1 MSTFI
6 PKTITA
12 TIGSYIG
19 KTLYAEDD
27 GIGLETRFQFYDVVL
42 NSVSTQLHS
51 DQSTREASLYNGLD
65 LEAGMFISDDSA
77 DTIVKIVSISAKTE
91 TSMTCVVEDVDML
104 SYRIAGKNTIS
115 ESGNVVIFELNGEG
129 EPLLIDTSG
138 FLSGKVD
145 SLQSRFNL
153 NERDDRVKFSHDS
166 AINVSV
172 GDIVTVD
179 TNGTIVKFG
188 SVGASATKLGT
199 ALELLRND
207 KDVYIKPFNDIIRTY
222 SDPESLT
229 ANPGETYYTSET
241 IAGKITTAT
250 GGKATFLHLN
260 NKIATNLEITSVA
273 LPGASDILEINGVKV
288 FDGPAGNTVAD
299 NDALSTL
306 LNTFTS
312 QTHIT
317 SAVTQAPAVVDS
329 DDNVVLYPST
339 WGLHD
344 VFIPIGAAGSTPGS
358 YAAITIS
365 DGINTGTVTFNTPD
379 VVVNLGADYD
389 IMSPAAIVAAINVV
403 ITAESLDIICETY
416 SKLTGNGDGIKL
428 TTTGSATG
436 ITLTNVTADAFGGAA
451 VGGNSSTGL
460 NLAASLGAANLVLT
474 RASGGPILVDGSPNS
489 SGYIN
494 QGGVVSSNSGK
505 VPYLLLIESEGG
517 GAGVSAVGVDS
528 RADINE
534 TSLVTTADNDT
545 TGITITYT
553 PFLDGNVTVKVNG
566 IEVDLGSKLDHCYF
580 SNDGGATARAVADI
594 EAGDTLYWN
603 GSLAGYELD
612 ATDDID
618 VAYQMSSLDV

>member
-42 NSVSTQLHS
+42 NSISTQLHS

-77 DTIVKIVSISAKTE
+77 DTIVKIVSISSKTE

-222 SDPESLT
+222 SDPEALT

-241 IAGKITTAT
+241 TAGKITTAT

-260 NKIATNLEITSVA
+260 NKIATNLEITSA
-273 LPGASDILEINGVKV
+273 TLPGASDILEINGVKV

-312 QTHIT
+312 QTNTT

-344 VFIPIGAAGSTPGS
+344 VFIPIGAAGSTPDS

-379 VVVNLGADYD
+379 VVVNLGAEYD
-389 IMSPAAIVAAINVV
+389 IMSPAAIVAAINTV
-403 ITAESLDIICETY
+403 ITAQSLDIICETY

-436 ITLTNVTADAFGGAA
+436 ITLTNVTADAFSGAA
-451 VGGNSSTGL
+451 VGANSSTGL

-517 GAGVSAVGVDS
+517 GAGVSAVGIDS

-566 IEVDLGSKLDHCYF
+566 VEVDMGSKLDHCYF
-580 SNDGGATARAVADI
+580 SNDGGTTARAVADI

-618 VAYQMSSLDV
+618 IAYQMSSLDV